1 MFDIDLR
8 SLYFSFIL
16 LLLVCLGVI
25 VLLWFQTR
33 KRFSGMDLLVFYV
46 FSQLIGVSLITFRGV
61 IPDSISI
68 ILANIFVVGGSI
80 VGYVAL
86 ERFVGLKTPHW
97 RYYLFFPVFLGI
109 QIVFTYVQND
119 QHIRSLNVGVSLM
132 LISFDSAFLLLYRV
146 GKLMRKIT
154 KALGFVFL
162 LLVLVGLVRIIMF
175 VLDVTPGYD
184 YFHAGAFEAY
194 VALLYQ
200 ISFFLLIFF
209 LSLAVNKRLIN
220 EIGEQEEK
228 FSKAFKHSPYAII
241 ISRLSD
247 GYIMEVNE
255 GFEIISGYKAFE
267 VIGKTSR
274 EINIW
279 IDESDRNFIIKEL
292 QANKRVKNIVV
303 NFRRMNGEPLIC
315 EFTSEVILISEEL
328 CLLSSIND
336 ITEQKKNENELMR
349 SQSMLRRFASHLQI
363 VGEEEKMMLAT
374 QIDNELNQ
382 TLVALKMDIGILKQR
397 LKDAED
403 NSITVELFQKL
414 DDVNKVVGNSLNFS
428 LKLMSNLRNEVL
440 YMMGFVEAMKLFV
453 DEFSNNQSQ
462 IKCRTDIGEL
472 AVQPDQ
478 KQSTILYR
486 VFESAMSNVASHS
499 KATEVIIS
507 LHSVDNKLELEIAD
521 NGVGFEYNELIEYT
535 SHGLMLMR
543 ERTKLLDG
551 EMFLTSA
558 PTEGTTI
565 KIVVPLV

>member
-228 FSKAFKHSPYAII
+228 FSKAFKHSPY
-241 ISRLSD
+241 
-247 GYIMEVNE
+247 G
-255 GFEIISGYKAFE
+255 
-267 VIGKTSR
+267 
-274 EINIW
+274 
-279 IDESDRNFIIKEL
+279 
-292 QANKRVKNIVV
+292 NKRVENIVV

-453 DEFSNNQSQ
+453 DDFSSAQSD
-462 IKCRTDIGEL
+462 IKCHIDIGKL
-472 AVQPDQ
+472 TVQPDQ
-478 KQSTILYR
+478 KQSTSLYR
-486 VFESAMSNVASHS
+486 MLESAMSNVASHS